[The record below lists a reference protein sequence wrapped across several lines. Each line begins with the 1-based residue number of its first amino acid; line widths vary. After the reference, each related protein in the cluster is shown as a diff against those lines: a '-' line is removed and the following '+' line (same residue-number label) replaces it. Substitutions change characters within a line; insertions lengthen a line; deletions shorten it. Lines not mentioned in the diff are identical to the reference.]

1 MKVNVSFV
9 DEEEQP
15 HDGPAPPR
23 RHGLAARENPQPR
36 GGGRGAKRPAA
47 KTRGAKGG
55 QQNMAQDL
63 NGCFS
68 ITASAGPMN
77 PGAAQFNMPPNA
89 GQPGLIIK
97 QSLSLH
103 ASGPG
108 VNFI

>member
-1 MKVNVSFV
+1 
-9 DEEEQP
+9 
-15 HDGPAPPR
+15 
-23 RHGLAARENPQPR
+23 
-36 GGGRGAKRPAA
+36 
-47 KTRGAKGG
+47 
-55 QQNMAQDL
+55 MAQDL

-103 ASGPG
+103 ASSPG